1 MKRIL
6 LAGYGNVAHAFV
18 QIMKEQE
25 PSIYYLRLERWTRDS
40 QLSARAS

>member
-25 PSIYYLRLERWTRDS
+25 PNLLPAT
-40 QLSARAS
+40 